1 MPEKG
6 KTNNPNGRP
15 KGSKNAKSIQW
26 EALGDSIVST
36 HAERFNKFLAS
47 AEDEDFAKYFTQVLE
62 HFKPKLSRTENKS
75 DIKEEVTINFVRK
88 NGD

>member
-1 MPEKG
+1 MAAKKG
-6 KTNNPNGRP
+6 NKYSTGRP

-36 HAERFNKFLAS
+36 HAERFNNFLAS

-62 HFKPKLSRTENKS
+62 HFKPKLSRSEDKS
-75 DIKEEVTINFVRK
+75 TIKHEVNVNFRRK
-88 NGD
+88 